1 MRVWSEK
8 RKSCEGISAEMW
20 FWVGRALN
28 GLMFL
33 YGLYCWETRLLFW
46 ICCLSIAVK
55 PWNSYIFKW
64 PSCLVNKP
72 WMLRGLD
79 WSRIKRGCEHRAHLS
94 ACLGSVIECFIIV
107 MFSITTQRLES
118 LFLKE
123 WKIDFFHLISEL
135 ACICAT
141 GKHASLV
148 SENRYFVHENK
159 ICFGSLSGIVR
170 AYMWYTSA
178 LMIWMKMLMK
188 KA

>member
-55 PWNSYIFKW
+55 PWNSCIFKL

-79 WSRIKRGCEHRAHLS
+79 WSRIKRGCEHRGTSECVFRKCHWMLHYSDVLNNHATSGKPLPERMKDRFLS
-94 ACLGSVIECFIIV
+94 LDIRACMHMCNRETRQLSFRE
-107 MFSITTQRLES
+107 SI
-118 LFLKE
+118 FCP
-123 WKIDFFHLISEL
+123 WK
-135 ACICAT
+135 
-141 GKHASLV
+141 
-148 SENRYFVHENK
+148 
-159 ICFGSLSGIVR
+159 
-170 AYMWYTSA
+170 
-178 LMIWMKMLMK
+178 
-188 KA
+188 